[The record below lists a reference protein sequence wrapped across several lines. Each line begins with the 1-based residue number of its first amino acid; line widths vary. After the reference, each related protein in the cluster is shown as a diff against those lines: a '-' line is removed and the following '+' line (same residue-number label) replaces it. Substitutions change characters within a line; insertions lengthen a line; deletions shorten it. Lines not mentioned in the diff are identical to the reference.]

1 MATVKVK
8 FRASSVEMK
17 EGSLYYQVIHNRLV
31 RQLHTGYRLFPSE
44 WDAGISEVV
53 VASGT
58 EEGRRNYLL
67 SMKTAI
73 ADDLSRLR
81 SVIDTARTF
90 RHGIYRR
97 QGGGSV
103 LLSGRLWR
111 FPFLCTTTHT
121 GTEKDRQKAH
131 GRNIYDRLEQFLRF
145 RGERDL
151 LFEEVDSNLMVEYE
165 TFLKGINVCPNSS
178 SFTCATCAPSITVR
192 WKGN

>member
-31 RQLHTGYRLFPSE
+31 RQVHTGYRLFPSE

-73 ADDLSRLR
+73 ADDLSGSEASSHGSNVPTRDIPPTRWWKCSPLR
-81 SVIDTARTF
+81 PTVAVSFPLHDNS
-90 RHGIYRR
+90 YR
-97 QGGGSV
+97 
-103 LLSGRLWR
+103 
-111 FPFLCTTTHT
+111 
-121 GTEKDRQKAH
+121 
-131 GRNIYDRLEQFLRF
+131 N
-145 RGERDL
+145 
-151 LFEEVDSNLMVEYE
+151 
-165 TFLKGINVCPNSS
+165 
-178 SFTCATCAPSITVR
+178 
-192 WKGN
+192 

>member
-67 SMKTAI
+67 SMKTTI

-81 SVIDTARTF
+81 SVIARLERSDTGYTADKVVEVF
-90 RHGIYRR
+90 
-97 QGGGSV
+97 S
-103 LLSGRLWR
+103 SGRLWR

-131 GRNIYDRLEQFLRF
+131 GRNIYDRLEQFFAFPGRTGPAV
-145 RGERDL
+145 RGSGLQPDGGIRDL
-151 LFEEVDSNLMVEYE
+151 SERHQCLPELLLFLHAQPARH
-165 TFLKGINVCPNSS
+165 L
-178 SFTCATCAPSITVR
+178 
-192 WKGN
+192 

>member
-81 SVIDTARTF
+81 SVIARLE
-90 RHGIYRR
+90 RR

-131 GRNIYDRLEQFLRF
+131 GRNIYDRLEQFFAFPGRTGPAV
-145 RGERDL
+145 RGSGLQPDGGIRDL
-151 LFEEVDSNLMVEYE
+151 SERHQCLPELLLFLHAQPARH
-165 TFLKGINVCPNSS
+165 L
-178 SFTCATCAPSITVR
+178 
-192 WKGN
+192 